1 MGLKGRALCR
11 AGSEGGV
18 SVRSGGRSSVSGG
31 QGGMQC
37 LWAGLWCEVAL
48 VMPRRMFVQT
58 AGVFG
63 FEAVKR

>member
-1 MGLKGRALCR
+1 
-11 AGSEGGV
+11 
-18 SVRSGGRSSVSGG
+18 
-31 QGGMQC
+31 MQC